1 MAKAWILY
9 YKQGERWQ
17 ANNRAGADAIA
28 RQFGRIQTFFEKA
41 GLVFGTQEDL
51 PPQGDLG
58 STFLDCHLTMDDGT
72 QLNLQVVVDRT
83 IADMDDPEETAPRDD
98 DLPVPEV

>member
-17 ANNRAGADAIA
+17 HNNRNGADAIA
-28 RQFGRIQTFFEKA
+28 GQFGRIQTFFEKA
-41 GLVFGTQEDL
+41 GLEFGTQEDL

-58 STFLDCHLTMDDGT
+58 HTFLDCHLTMDDGT

-83 IADMDDPEETAPRDD
+83 IADMDDPAPAGPRGDD
-98 DLPVPEV
+98 PPVPEG